1 MSAPIVI
8 TETSKL
14 QRFGGAM
21 LVIISLPLTLLW
33 LWLGFPPRFDFGDLI
48 FLLGGPGM
56 LAFGIWTAFRQM
68 PSRTRLTISPDQ
80 LVIYPA
86 REAAAPMIINLDDL
100 TSVTQTG
107 LSHNNTRL
115 RFAATTG
122 DTEIATALLDREP
135 AEILRL
141 ITVQLENKGRHL
153 SQTSSPVLGAP
164 TGVWA
169 VRDGIPFKTN

>member
-1 MSAPIVI
+1 
-8 TETSKL
+8 
-14 QRFGGAM
+14 M
-21 LVIISLPLTLLW
+21 LAIIGLPLTILW

-56 LAFGIWTAFRQM
+56 LGLGLWAAFSQTA
-68 PSRTRLTISPDQ
+68 SRTRLTISADQ

-86 REAAAPMIINLDDL
+86 QRTAEPVIISLDDL

-122 DTEIATALLDREP
+122 DTELATALLDRAP
-135 AEILRL
+135 QDILRL
-141 ITVQLENKGRHL
+141 ITIQLENMGKHL
-153 SQTSSPVLGAP
+153 SQTTSPVLGAP
-164 TGVWA
+164 TGIWE
-169 VRDGIPFKTN
+169 VRKGVPFKTN